1 MFGGLDLKGK
11 ESDKK
16 ESSSDGLAHTA
27 STSSSAFS
35 FLNSSS
41 SQPTSSAPQPS
52 PFPFL
57 SSTEKSSPAP
67 ANIES
72 SSTQTVS
79 AFNFLSQPQPPTPET
94 NEALEHVAATSSF
107 SFLQRPTTQD
117 DKTTDRSISEGASL
131 PSPSTFS
138 VIGSTDVELTPTVA
152 GDEDILG
159 SMNTSG
165 QSSLA
170 GAGVAFGKA
179 TVAPVVKKKRTTRAR
194 TAKVG
199 VAAATMDESYSRPSI
214 PEIIP
219 VPAPA
224 PTAPPV
230 DLAAASE
237 ASRKAE
243 QFIHSKMI
251 QETSNNPP
259 DGGSL
264 GSESFSNTIGASRS
278 VDSQDEM
285 VQAAKAAVAE
295 AKQLEKTHR
304 SFGGALGGL
313 FRPRN
318 SDSSSS
324 AVSLQLSRSSSHRP
338 SARSPTPTQQ
348 TMLTASRSVS
358 IDNAPSTD
366 HTEMTP
372 AELLQREQEEVQ
384 RAIAERQLNMMRST
398 KIEDSVISHLES
410 SSRPVEGFPVSS
422 LMKKPPIVASSTA
435 LSMKQTP
442 TSMFNDMMKNFRSK
456 VVASMEEVTNLRK
469 QRAMLTDQ
477 RFVTLAK
484 ERLAIQEKEQAEAQ
498 QTEAAEA
505 EDFELADR
513 MQSIIT
519 IREHECKEH
528 ASVLNS
534 IGEAIRQL
542 DFQKQQVVDEVSK
555 CFLDI
560 KKDLQSF
567 KEKQELLDRE
577 DASETL
583 KRFETI
589 SKKISAEQ
597 ERLDQD
603 LKHMERDE
611 KLVDEESKE
620 LEKSISEQTG
630 EYEKQRDAAK
640 DKLGET
646 EKEIEEL
653 RKLLTA
659 KQAIAAELRTEIAGH
674 DESILMVRVK
684 FQRQLDRVTKK
695 KNTIKDNR
703 EEWEMEKRANDKQK
717 EEHDRKV
724 KAHSEELLAHDKLM
738 TSLSSEIDMADTFGS
753 IVAKEMN
760 FGVSEE
766 EEEKIDGELMQLQAA
781 VVDAEAR
788 LTERKETL
796 AASNSQMLSLEE
808 EILSLKH
815 LIPQYEEQKK
825 EAAARRDF
833 KAAGKASKDA
843 KDAVSRLKDCEEEL
857 SGEAR
862 FRKESAEED
871 VRRCQSELEEMKAI
885 AHEKEK
891 ESGMAAMRRLA
902 ENVKRFIAT
911 KSQVCGDA
919 DANSIRGVGA
929 YVLDGQIKLLVMEG
943 KAYDEKYGG
952 WDDLIG
958 EFHPDQ
964 PDSAKAQSQCVDS
977 SASSSDKTDPESLPT
992 AEANASAG
1000 RSADVHIDC
1009 TKSPL
1014 AKEIVYRQF
1023 QELTTQLR
1031 EIEEKIEVAV
1041 ASEDFDAAAE
1051 YEENMQSLL
1060 LKLGTLNLSEEE
1072 MEVAL
1077 ALPPSSEKLPADG
1090 GDETSFEQPAD
1101 NAEES
1106 NEEPSHVA
1114 TENSGDNEEVT
1125 AKETSDMTSEKPGG
1139 ESPEDNGDADTDRNE
1154 GQT

>member
-11 ESDKK
+11 EIDKK
-16 ESSSDGLAHTA
+16 ESSSEGLAPTA
-27 STSSSAFS
+27 STNSSAFS
-35 FLNSSS
+35 FLNNSL
-41 SQPTSSAPQPS
+41 SQPTPSDPQPS
-52 PFPFL
+52 SFSFL
-57 SSTEKSSPAP
+57 TSTEKSAPGPVDIQSTPAV
-67 ANIES
+67 S
-72 SSTQTVS
+72 SFS
-79 AFNFLSQPQPPTPET
+79 FLSQPQPPTTET
-94 NEALEHVAATSSF
+94 NEALDPVAAASSF
-107 SFLQRPTTQD
+107 PFLQKPTTHYAI
-117 DKTTDRSISEGASL
+117 TTDHSTSEGASM

-138 VIGSTDVELTPTVA
+138 FIGSPDVELTRTAA
-152 GDEDILG
+152 GHEDTLG
-159 SMNTSG
+159 SLSNNG

-179 TVAPVVKKKRTTRAR
+179 TMAPVVKKKRMTRAR

-199 VAAATMDESYSRPSI
+199 VAAATMDEAQSRPSI

-224 PTAPPV
+224 PSAAPV
-230 DLAAASE
+230 DLAAVSE

-243 QFIHSKMI
+243 QFIHTKMI
-251 QETSNNPP
+251 QEANNNPP

-264 GSESFSNTIGASRS
+264 GSGSFSNTIGASRS

-324 AVSLQLSRSSSHRP
+324 AVSLQISRSSSHRP

-348 TMLTASRSVS
+348 TMITASQSAS

-366 HTEMTP
+366 HTDMTP
-372 AELLQREQEEVQ
+372 TELLQREQEEVQ
-384 RAIAERQLNMMRST
+384 RAIAERPLNMIRSIKT
-398 KIEDSVISHLES
+398 EDSVISHLTS
-410 SSRPVEGFPVSS
+410 SSKSVESLPVSS
-422 LMKKPPIVASSTA
+422 LMKKHAVVASTTA
-435 LSMKQTP
+435 FSIKQTP
-442 TSMFNDMMKNFRSK
+442 TSIFNDMMANFRSK
-456 VVASMEEVTNLRK
+456 VVASMEDVTNLRK
-469 QRAMLTDQ
+469 QRVMLIDQ

-484 ERLAIQEKEQAEAQ
+484 ERLATQEKEQAEAQ
-498 QTEAAEA
+498 QMEAAEA

-513 MQSIIT
+513 MQGIIT
-519 IREHECKEH
+519 VREQECKEY
-528 ASVLNS
+528 ASALSS

-542 DFQKQQVVDEVSK
+542 DSQKQQIIDGVSN

-560 KKDLQSF
+560 QKDLMSF
-567 KEKQELLDRE
+567 KEKQKLLDRE

-583 KRFETI
+583 KRLETI

-597 ERLDQD
+597 ERLEQD

-611 KLVDEESKE
+611 KLVEEESKE

-630 EYEKQRDAAK
+630 EYEKQRDVAREE
-640 DKLGET
+640 LGET

-653 RKLLTA
+653 RKLLNA
-659 KQAIAAELRTEIAGH
+659 KQARAAELRTEIAGH

-695 KNTIKDNR
+695 KNTIRDNR
-703 EEWEMEKRANDKQK
+703 DEWEMEKRANDKQK
-717 EEHDRKV
+717 EEHDITV
-724 KAHSEELLAHDKLM
+724 KAHAEELLAHDKLM
-738 TSLSSEIDMADTFGS
+738 NSLGSEIEMADTFGS
-753 IVAKEMN
+753 ILAKEMN

-766 EEEKIDGELMQLQAA
+766 EEEKIDGELMKLQAA

-788 LTERKETL
+788 FTERKDTL
-796 AASNSQMLSLEE
+796 AASYSHMLKLEE

-843 KDAVSRLKDCEEEL
+843 KDAASRLKDCEEEL
-857 SGEAR
+857 LGEAR
-862 FRKESAEED
+862 SRKESAEED
-871 VRRCQSELEEMKAI
+871 VRRCQSELEEIKAI
-885 AHEKEK
+885 AQKKEK

-902 ENVKRFIAT
+902 ENVKRFVAT
-911 KSQVCGDA
+911 KKQVCGDA
-919 DANSIRGVGA
+919 DPNSIRGVGA

-958 EFHPDQ
+958 EVHPDQ
-964 PDSAKAQSQCVDS
+964 PDTANAESRCGESNASSTDANEPENLLRVEN
-977 SASSSDKTDPESLPT
+977 SAS
-992 AEANASAG
+992 AS
-1000 RSADVHIDC
+1000 RSVDLE
-1009 TKSPL
+1009 TSTSPVT
-1014 AKEIVYRQF
+1014 KEIIYLEFR
-1023 QELTTQLR
+1023 ELTAKLK
-1031 EIEEKIEVAV
+1031 EIEEKIEIAV
-1041 ASEDFDAAAE
+1041 ASEEFDSAAE
-1051 YEENMQSLL
+1051 YEENLQSLL
-1060 LKLGTLNLSEEE
+1060 LKLGDLNLSEEE
-1072 MEVAL
+1072 MEIAL
-1077 ALPPSSEKLPADG
+1077 ALPPSSENMPADG
-1090 GDETSFEQPAD
+1090 ANETFEQPAGKV
-1101 NAEES
+1101 EEDKD
-1106 NEEPSHVA
+1106 EPRHVA
-1114 TENSGDNEEVT
+1114 EENSGHKEEVG
-1125 AKETSDMTSEKPGG
+1125 AEETNEAIG
-1139 ESPEDNGDADTDRNE
+1139 EQPEGENPEESCDADADKNE
-1154 GQT
+1154 GQI

>member
-11 ESDKK
+11 EIDKK
-16 ESSSDGLAHTA
+16 ESSSDGPAPTA

-35 FLNSSS
+35 FLNNSS
-41 SQPTSSAPQPS
+41 SQPTPSAPQPS
-52 PFPFL
+52 SFSFL
-57 SSTEKSSPAP
+57 SSTEKSAPAP
-67 ANIES
+67 ADIQSTPAVS
-72 SSTQTVS
+72 SFS
-79 AFNFLSQPQPPTPET
+79 FLSQPQPTTTEF
-94 NEALEHVAATSSF
+94 NEALEPVAAASSF
-107 SFLQRPTTQD
+107 PFLQRPTTQD
-117 DKTTDRSISEGASL
+117 DVTTDHSTSEGASL

-138 VIGSTDVELTPTVA
+138 FIGSPDVELTPTAA
-152 GDEDILG
+152 GHEDILG
-159 SMNTSG
+159 SMNNIG

-170 GAGVAFGKA
+170 GTGVAFGKA
-179 TVAPVVKKKRTTRAR
+179 IVAPVVKKKRTTRAR

-199 VAAATMDESYSRPSI
+199 VAAAAMDESQSRPSI

-224 PTAPPV
+224 PTTNPV

-243 QFIHSKMI
+243 QFIHRKMV
-251 QETSNNPP
+251 QEASNNPP
-259 DGGSL
+259 DSGSL
-264 GSESFSNTIGASRS
+264 ASGSFSNTIGASRS

-318 SDSSSS
+318 SEASSS

-348 TMLTASRSVS
+348 TMLTASRSAS

-366 HTEMTP
+366 HTDMTP

-384 RAIAERQLNMMRST
+384 RAITERPLSMMRSIKT
-398 KIEDSVISHLES
+398 EDSVISHLEPS
-410 SSRPVEGFPVSS
+410 SKPVEGLPVLS
-422 LMKKPPIVASSTA
+422 LMKRPTIAPPTTA
-435 LSMKQTP
+435 LSIKQTP
-442 TSMFNDMMKNFRSK
+442 TSIFDEMMANFRSK

-469 QRAMLTDQ
+469 QRVMLIDQ

-484 ERLAIQEKEQAEAQ
+484 ERLATQEKEQAEAQ
-498 QTEAAEA
+498 QMEAAEA

-513 MQSIIT
+513 MQCIIT
-519 IREHECKEH
+519 IREQECKEY
-528 ASVLNS
+528 ASVLSS

-542 DFQKQQVVDEVSK
+542 DSQKQQIVDGVSK

-560 KKDLQSF
+560 QKDLKSF

-597 ERLDQD
+597 ERLEQD

-630 EYEKQRDAAK
+630 EYEMQRDVAK
-640 DKLGET
+640 DELGET

-653 RKLLTA
+653 RKQLNA
-659 KQAIAAELRTEIAGH
+659 KQVKAAELRTEIAGH

-695 KNTIKDNR
+695 KNTIRDNR

-717 EEHDRKV
+717 EEHDLKV
-724 KAHSEELLAHDKLM
+724 KTHSEELLAHDKLM
-738 TSLSSEIDMADTFGS
+738 DSLGSEIEMADTFGS
-753 IVAKEMN
+753 ILAKEMN

-766 EEEKIDGELMQLQAA
+766 EEEKIDGELMKLQAA

-796 AASNSQMLSLEE
+796 AASNFHMLKLEE

-843 KDAVSRLKDCEEEL
+843 KDAASRLKDCEEEL
-857 SGEAR
+857 SREAR
-862 FRKESAEED
+862 SRKESAEKD
-871 VRRCQSELEEMKAI
+871 VRRCQSELEEIKAI

-902 ENVKRFIAT
+902 ENVQRFVAT
-911 KSQVCGDA
+911 KEQVCGDA

-958 EFHPDQ
+958 EVHPDQ
-964 PDSAKAQSQCVDS
+964 PDSAKAVSQCGGS
-977 SASSSDKTDPESLPT
+977 NASSTDETEPESLPRV
-992 AEANASAG
+992 ENNASAF
-1000 RSADVHIDC
+1000 RSVDVE
-1009 TKSPL
+1009 TSTSAV
-1014 AKEIVYRQF
+1014 AKEIVYREF
-1023 QELTTQLR
+1023 QELTAKLKET
-1031 EIEEKIEVAV
+1031 EEKIEIAV
-1041 ASEDFDAAAE
+1041 ANEEFDAAAE
-1051 YEENMQSLL
+1051 YEENLQSLL
-1060 LKLGTLNLSEEE
+1060 LKLGDLNLSEEE
-1072 MEVAL
+1072 MEIAL
-1077 ALPPSSEKLPADG
+1077 ALPPSSGNMPAEEAN
-1090 GDETSFEQPAD
+1090 ETFSDQPVD
-1101 NAEES
+1101 NAEV
-1106 NEEPSHVA
+1106 NKEEPSHVA
-1114 TENSGDNEEVT
+1114 EENSGDKEVVG
-1125 AKETSDMTSEKPGG
+1125 AEETSEVIGG
-1139 ESPEDNGDADTDRNE
+1139 QPEVEFPEENCDADADKNE
-1154 GQT
+1154 SQA